1 MKEDLRSVGSGN
13 PVLVAA
19 TLLRP
24 SLGNHN
30 NIVVGMKEVEQA
42 HSMHDAMDIQNN
54 QVMVDGTIVLEKS
67 VPTVV
72 DKGKASYATMATKGS
87 GVGEIS
93 LNGGNLQ
100 LIDLD
105 NNYFLGVDAVPGT
118 TVEVVNK
125 HPSGANTIGR
135 KSGQELKE
143 SRPAREVILN
153 VAYVE
158 SNLGRKKKV
167 ASKGLEAINVVPIV
181 NEQDVEVIPHTN
193 AQQPEQHMK
202 ISIKENYDGNSTPE
216 GEKIVKPH
224 NYMGKGMKK
233 GGKHEIQLR
242 KPSEMRLPS
251 KSSVK
256 DWVQNLSQQLQE
268 ARHQSIVNNSDPVEE
283 GLTTTTAQ
291 LILGGVASPVTDSK
305 DLKVTIEVDSS
316 A

>member
-93 LNGGNLQ
+93 LN
-100 LIDLD
+100 
-105 NNYFLGVDAVPGT
+105 
-118 TVEVVNK
+118 
-125 HPSGANTIGR
+125 GANTIGR